1 MERDILG
8 VITAKVKLEERKT
21 KKLKKDY
28 DDLYETL
35 IKERIQYK
43 LMHEKQNN
51 KIKLLEKD
59 TATLK
64 YQMGQL
70 LSQLAFKGITIKM

>member
-1 MERDILG
+1 
-8 VITAKVKLEERKT
+8 VKLEERKT
-21 KKLKKDY
+21 KKLQKDY
-28 DDLYETL
+28 DDLYETFV
-35 IKERIQYK
+35 KERMQYK
-43 LMHEKQNN
+43 VMEERQNN

-59 TATLK
+59 MATMK